1 MRLYRA
7 RIPTIAK
14 AIIEGLVKEGA
25 IDVTAANSSEAE
37 QDLVAIMEEYQRR
50 DNALRNAVKDYMHA
64 RSVPYDQ
71 YGKVRSAIAQDW
83 NHPTGDDVERF
94 LARQFVENFMIS
106 NFVEEVYWDD
116 AELYRHIVD
125 KVRGF
130 DVDERAI
137 RDEARE
143 LVKNVQEGTVDYEIA
158 LNKAIK
164 DVKKK
169 RGLIVDR
176 KRETGHHR

>member
-1 MRLYRA
+1 MKLYRA
-7 RIPTIAK
+7 RIPVIAK
-14 AIIEGLVKEGA
+14 SIIETLMKENA
-25 IDVTAANSSEAE
+25 IEVSPANASEAE
-37 QDLVAIMEEYQRR
+37 LDLVAVMEEYQRR

-83 NHPTGDDVERF
+83 SHPTGDDVERF
-94 LARQFVENFMIS
+94 LARQFVETFMMS

-116 AELYRHIVD
+116 PELYRSIID
-125 KVRGF
+125 QIRGF

-137 RDEARE
+137 REEAAG

-158 LNKAIK
+158 LTKAIR

-169 RGLIVDR
+169 RGLIAE
-176 KRETGHHR
+176 RERRG